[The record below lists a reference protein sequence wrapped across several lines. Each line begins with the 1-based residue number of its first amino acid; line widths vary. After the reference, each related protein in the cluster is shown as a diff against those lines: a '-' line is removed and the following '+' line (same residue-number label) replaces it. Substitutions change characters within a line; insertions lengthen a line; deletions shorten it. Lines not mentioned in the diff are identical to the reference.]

1 VDAIAALFAKGTG
14 DPDLFTRDHS
24 LTLTPPWSPASVAG
38 AGLGRALSHCEIKIV
53 VRLPSGRF
61 QAAATA
67 SRHVVIAAARR
78 TRCV

>member
-38 AGLGRALSHCEIKIV
+38 AGLGRDVITTKKLFYRFHKSE
-53 VRLPSGRF
+53 LP
-61 QAAATA
+61 ATA
-67 SRHVVIAAARR
+67 GAFNVIA
-78 TRCV
+78 